1 MSHHS
6 AEWLRGAKYTM
17 QTSNGTR
24 EEYDEIVRLLAEAEA
39 REASVPTAAD
49 LAVAD
54 ELDMLSKFIQ
64 EYIGPDD
71 ARDDIRRICRN
82 RAADLRRGVKRGPT
96 AAEVIAAAERA
107 LLQVG
112 QWDAF
117 TQREKGLMKAALA
130 LIAKW
135 KEAQRLLEGQ

>member
-6 AEWLRGAKYTM
+6 AEWLRGAVEALE
-17 QTSNGTR
+17 R
-24 EEYDEIVRLLAEAEA
+24 EPKTVYGRSVLADYRALLAEAEA
-39 REASVPTAAD
+39 REAGVPTAAD

-54 ELDMLSKFIQ
+54 ELDMLAVHIQ

-96 AAEVIAAAERA
+96 AAAVSAACEKA
-107 LLQVG
+107 LVQVG

-117 TQREKGLMKAALA
+117 TQREKGLMKDVLAA
-130 LIAKW
+130 IDKW
-135 KEAQRLLEGQ
+135 K